1 MFGKKWNP
9 GVTIGGLEESAS
21 IRLSPK
27 KVLTVDELDAIFQLR
42 SVKDLQVDEFTLTQ
56 NEICALKL
64 MGILEKI
71 GQPIVIN
78 KSWYIYSIP
87 TGAHRAWLRWTGLE
101 PYIDIPVFLY
111 AFPMPI
117 QAIEKLRMVWAQMR
131 ERGITHLKFVP
142 GMAKSIE
149 EANYD
154 YRFFH
159 MFVASANPTLGR
171 IELPEGVPMRAV
183 LSDPMLVAAIRLF
196 RKDYFYELATC
207 DLSLDLSMAHE
218 QKRVN

>member
-9 GVTIGGLEESAS
+9 GVIIGGLEESAS

-56 NEICALKL
+56 NGICALKL

-78 KSWYIYSIP
+78 KSWYTYSIS
-87 TGAHRAWLRWTGLE
+87 TGAHRAWFRWTGLE
-101 PYIDIPVFLY
+101 PYNDIPVFLY

-117 QAIEKLRMVWAQMR
+117 QAIEKLRMVWAQMK
-131 ERGITHLKFVP
+131 ERGIIH
-142 GMAKSIE
+142 E

-171 IELPEGVPMRAV
+171 IELPE
-183 LSDPMLVAAIRLF
+183 
-196 RKDYFYELATC
+196 
-207 DLSLDLSMAHE
+207 
-218 QKRVN
+218 